1 MTKLQK
7 SQIIYADLVYVL
19 NKFGIDIT
27 SKEIESVIKGTIH
40 SSLEKI
46 EQSTIELTFERLN
59 WSESKYSK
67 RRWYHWERCEH

>member
-7 SQIIYADLVYVL
+7 SQIIYADIVYVL

-27 SKEIESVIKGTIH
+27 SKGMESVIKGTIH

-46 EQSTIELTFERLN
+46 EQSTN
-59 WSESKYSK
+59 KY
-67 RRWYHWERCEH
+67 

>member
-46 EQSTIELTFERLN
+46 EQRTN
-59 WSESKYSK
+59 K
-67 RRWYHWERCEH
+67 

>member
-27 SKEIESVIKGTIH
+27 SKRNRVCNKRDYTQ
-40 SSLEKI
+40 
-46 EQSTIELTFERLN
+46 QSGKNRT
-59 WSESKYSK
+59 KYQQVMEVADGK
-67 RRWYHWERCEH
+67 RN

>member
-27 SKEIESVIKGTIH
+27 RDYTQ
-40 SSLEKI
+40 
-46 EQSTIELTFERLN
+46 QSGKNRT
-59 WSESKYSK
+59 KYQQVMEVADGK
-67 RRWYHWERCEH
+67 RN

>member
-19 NKFGIDIT
+19 NKFGIT

-46 EQSTIELTFERLN
+46 EQSTN
-59 WSESKYSK
+59 K
-67 RRWYHWERCEH
+67 

>member
-27 SKEIESVIKGTIH
+27 SKEIESVIKGTIQQ
-40 SSLEKI
+40 
-46 EQSTIELTFERLN
+46 QSGKNRT
-59 WSESKYSK
+59 KYQQVMEVADGK
-67 RRWYHWERCEH
+67 RN

>member
-46 EQSTIELTFERLN
+46 EQSTNTVSYTHLGII
-59 WSESKYSK
+59 
-67 RRWYHWERCEH
+67 RRCIQKIDEYLP

>member
-40 SSLEKI
+40 SSLEKNR
-46 EQSTIELTFERLN
+46 T
-59 WSESKYSK
+59 KYQQVMEVADGK
-67 RRWYHWERCEH
+67 RN